1 MEINVCT
8 VWITRFS
15 FEVFPSTV
23 MHIFHI
29 LERQP
34 YLTKCV
40 YIQIYFSYTKVL
52 SWQECIAFQEGDVV
66 KPLSPESVGLKN
78 KKRVKYGFIY

>member
-8 VWITRFS
+8 KWITRFS

-23 MHIFHI
+23 MQIFHI

-40 YIQIYFSYTKVL
+40 YIHIYFSYTKVL
-52 SWQECIAFQEGDVV
+52 PRQECIALQEGDVV
-66 KPLSPESVGLKN
+66 KTPSLE
-78 KKRVKYGFIY
+78 